1 MGVSRLNRKNSMSS
15 SFYSEDEASKKMDC
29 HLSEKHIV
37 LITQLISKIQGKFI
51 KKVASKLFIYVDLHL
66 ISFYRALYF
75 WVKVSMSSSEKD
87 GVSNLLPLI
96 GSVVNEQLLEQTYEV
111 IQNHPTSTPLHNY
124 IK

>member
-29 HLSEKHIV
+29 HLSEKHII
-37 LITQLISKIQGKFI
+37 LITQLISKIQGRFI
-51 KKVASKLFIYVDLHL
+51 KKVASNIFNYVDLHL
-66 ISFYRALYF
+66 ISFYRTLYF

-87 GVSNLLPLI
+87 GVSNLLHLI

>member
-1 MGVSRLNRKNSMSS
+1 MSS